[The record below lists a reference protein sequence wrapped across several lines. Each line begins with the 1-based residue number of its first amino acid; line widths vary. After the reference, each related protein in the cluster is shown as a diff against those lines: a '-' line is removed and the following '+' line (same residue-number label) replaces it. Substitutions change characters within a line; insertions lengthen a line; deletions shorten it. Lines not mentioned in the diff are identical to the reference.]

1 MKRVNL
7 LFVAILITI
16 SAFTQSKVAVF
27 DPEDKNNTGYAE
39 VIREML
45 STGLSKSTYYKPVE
59 RVLINK
65 VLEEN
70 KYQNSGMVDDS
81 KISELGKQMGADYVC
96 VSMIQKMGTN
106 YFITVKLV
114 NVTTASVEFQEYVK
128 TIDGENDLFEKVD
141 ALAGKLAGAKQ
152 QPGTVGKTPAQQSAN
167 NSSYTVTVG
176 GVSFNMIYVQGG
188 SFEMGSN
195 TGESDEKPIH
205 TVTVSDYSIAEFE
218 VTQELWQAVM
228 GTTVRMQRDKEN
240 NSWPLRGE
248 GSNYPM
254 YYVSWNEAQEFINE
268 LNRRTGKNFR
278 LPTEVEWEYAA
289 RGGNKSVGYQYAG
302 SNNLNDVAWNTDN
315 SGSATHPVGQ
325 KRANELGL
333 YDMSGNVWE
342 WCSDWYGDYSTSAQ
356 TNPKGASSGSYRV
369 YRGGSWDD
377 RAYNCR
383 SAYRFSAL
391 STAPSTLGFRL
402 VSPK

>member
-1 MKRVNL
+1 
-7 LFVAILITI
+7 
-16 SAFTQSKVAVF
+16 
-27 DPEDKNNTGYAE
+27 
-39 VIREML
+39 
-45 STGLSKSTYYKPVE
+45 
-59 RVLINK
+59 
-65 VLEEN
+65 
-70 KYQNSGMVDDS
+70 
-81 KISELGKQMGADYVC
+81 
-96 VSMIQKMGTN
+96 
-106 YFITVKLV
+106 
-114 NVTTASVEFQEYVK
+114 
-128 TIDGENDLFEKVD
+128 
-141 ALAGKLAGAKQ
+141 
-152 QPGTVGKTPAQQSAN
+152 
-167 NSSYTVTVG
+167 
-176 GVSFNMIYVQGG
+176 MIYVQGG

-228 GTTVRMQRDKEN
+228 GTTVRMQRDKAN
-240 NSWPLRGE
+240 NSWPLHGE

-302 SNNLNDVAWNTDN
+302 SNNLNDVAWYIVN

-342 WCSDWYGDYSTSAQ
+342 LCADWYSDSYYGSSMQ
-356 TNPKGASSGSYRV
+356 TDPQGPNSGSSRV
-369 YRGGSWDD
+369 RRGGSWNSG
-377 RAYNCR
+377 AACCR
-383 SAYRFSAL
+383 GAHRSFNAPDYRCNRV
-391 STAPSTLGFRL
+391 GFRL